1 MKNLKYVVVDTETTV
16 RCPIGTNKANPHWPE
31 NKIVMAGVKHSDMGY
46 KGKLSLY
53 TPQGTINP
61 EKLYVGTNL
70 PFDLQ
75 HMYKACKDV
84 YDQRGKMHVWDCQ
97 IAEYLLSR
105 QRHKYPSL
113 DDMSTKYGGTLKNDE
128 MKKHWDAGGQTEDI
142 DPKKLEAYLYE
153 DLDNTELVFKA
164 QIKEAA
170 ERKMLPLLIAQMNS
184 VMAITEMQYN
194 GIAINKKFVN
204 DEIVKLVERIAFLK
218 KTFTAAVASCTD
230 IPVSLINLDSPKSMS
245 LVLFGGEV
253 KEKVKQVVGLYK
265 NGNPKEKLVDIVKQY
280 KGLCL
285 NTTGLEKTIHGWST
299 SDDSLEK
306 LKHHSMFVAQLQQYR
321 ESMKDYGTY
330 FEPLT
335 QLVFHDGCVHQN
347 LHQTS
352 TDTGRL
358 SCTEPNLQNVTDKHT
373 SEIKKAYISR
383 WGEAGRL
390 VEFDYKQLE
399 IVALAYLSGEP
410 QLIKDC
416 NDGIDIHTQ
425 LFRSMFGRV
434 PTDWERKQFKRLS
447 FALIYGSGIKN
458 MAQQAMVSEEIAK
471 NFKRAFEGRYPGVV
485 KYRNTVREVLAENR
499 LPGGHGHDKETGL
512 PLASSYYRLPTGREL
527 YYREFVQK
535 NLGNKVDFS
544 YTQICNYP
552 VQSFATGDIVPI
564 MLGKLYRYIINSIY
578 KDKVLLINTVHDSI
592 MLDIHNS
599 VLEAVIPPIKEL
611 LEDVPETMEYLFGF
625 EMTVTPRVSVS
636 SGPSWFEQISYKETE

>member
-1 MKNLKYVVVDTETTV
+1 MIEYTVLDTETSV
-16 RCPIGTNKANPHWPE
+16 KCPIGTNKANPHWPE
-31 NKIVMAGVKHSDMGY
+31 NKVVMCGVKHSNPR
-46 KGKLSLY
+46 LSSGIADLSS
-53 TPQGTINP
+53 TQGDI
-61 EKLYVGTNL
+61 KSDRLYVGTNL

-75 HMYKACKDV
+75 HTYKASKGL
-84 YDQRGKMHVWDCQ
+84 YDQRGKIHVWDCQ

-113 DDMSTKYGGTLKNDE
+113 DSMATKYGGTLKNDE
-128 MKKHWDAGGQTEDI
+128 MKKYWDAGGQTEDI
-142 DPKKLEAYLYE
+142 DPTKLEAYLMA
-153 DLDNTELVFKA
+153 DLGNTELVFKA
-164 QIKEAA
+164 QIKEATS
-170 ERKMLPLLIAQMNS
+170 RKMLPLIIAQMNA

-194 GIAINKKFVN
+194 GIAINKKFVE
-204 DEIVKLVERIAFLK
+204 DELVKLVKRIDFIRVA
-218 KTFTAAVASCTD
+218 FTAAVTAGTD

-253 KEKVKQVVGLYK
+253 KTKEKKVIGLYK
-265 NGNPKEKLVDIVKQY
+265 NGNPKEKLVDVVKQY

-299 SDDSLEK
+299 SDDTLEK
-306 LKHHSMFVAQLQQYR
+306 LKHHSVFVAQLQQYR
-321 ESMKDYGTY
+321 ETMKDYGTY
-330 FEPLT
+330 YEPLT
-335 QLVFHDGCVHQN
+335 QLVFPDGQVHQN

-358 SCTEPNLQNVTDKHT
+358 SCTEPNLQNITDKHT

-383 WGEAGRL
+383 WGSEGRL
-390 VEFDYKQLE
+390 VEFDYRQLE
-399 IVALAYLSGEP
+399 IVALAYLSGDP

-447 FALIYGSGIKN
+447 FSLIYGSGIKN

-471 NFKRAFEGRYPGVV
+471 NFKRAFESRYPGVV
-485 KYRNTVREVLAENR
+485 RYRNTVRDVLAENR

-512 PLASSYYRLPTGREL
+512 PLASSYYRLPTSREL

-535 NLGNKVDFS
+535 QLGNKVDFS

-552 VQSFATGDIVPI
+552 VQAFATGDIVPI
-564 MLGKLYRYIINSIY
+564 MLGKLYRYLINSIY
-578 KDKVLLINTVHDSI
+578 KDNVLLINTVHDSI
-592 MLDIHNS
+592 MLDIDNS

-611 LEDVPETMEYLFGF
+611 LEDVPETMKSLFGF

-636 SGPSWFEQISYKETE
+636 RSEQHTS